1 MGKKRNKVEIF
12 KLEDRVLFEA
22 GAVVQAAEAAAA
34 DQANNDA
41 AGDGSAAAE
50 MQSDNNQ
57 TASNELTPDNLAE
70 MPVPPEMSGSDNADD
85 TADADAADFAAADP
99 ESETVAFT
107 DAPIAVSETSERIL
121 VVLNSSVADADS
133 IVNDLGDNVE
143 VLRLTSGTD
152 ALDTINDYLDEHAD
166 TKYSAIHLVSHGSEG
181 YITLNGEKI
190 DSTTINPAD
199 WKAIGEHLT
208 DDADIL
214 VYGCDTAKSEEG
226 KALVQTIANL
236 TGADVAASIDSTGA
250 AGDWDLE
257 YRSGLIEAATIN
269 PVSYQH
275 DLAASTFIVDGVGT
289 DADDTDSTYYFT
301 NLSSA
306 ITKANELGGEIEI
319 KFSVAANTDTNA
331 DGQADAYIEAISST
345 LDINT
350 SGLNLTINGWS
361 DFDSDGVMDSGEQV
375 ILDGGMTGT
384 STADY
389 AGTRIM
395 SIGSDSTVTLQN
407 LTLQNG
413 FVSGGNGGAIL
424 NSGNLTLQSVS
435 LLNNANMS
443 DTAITWGGAVYN
455 SGTLV
460 VEDSLFSGNAT
471 YKKNSAFAHGAAIS
485 NKGTLTISGTTF
497 DGNVSAQ
504 DAGAIYNENGKLTIT
519 DSKFLN
525 NKAASNGS
533 AIYVLNGS
541 LDVSD
546 SSFSGNTG
554 NNVIYNGGKPVTID
568 SSVFT
573 GNGGTVLVNYTGT
586 MYVLNSTFLNNTGN
600 VAIKGQ
606 GSANVGSS
614 YTVVLNSTIIGQT
627 GIGVQGY
634 AAGGTVFIGNSI
646 IAGST
651 QNDIVSQGAPV
662 AVVGS
667 IYDKTSVNTE
677 ANANLKDLGG
687 NYVISEHLADGETV
701 YQHLFDTDTP
711 ALNGVNVLMPT
722 LEKAVSGGIVFRVE
736 PDANS
741 VNMLQYNDGTG
752 WKNVQKYS
760 GVTDGNFVW
769 EDQTAATLLTQ
780 AQVSVDQVGN
790 SRLNKATY
798 SVGAVDLQSLIV
810 TTTEDVIDA
819 ADGKTSLREAIANAV
834 NLGGGTITFATDV
847 NWDANAAIRLS
858 SSIAI
863 SEDLAGTITIDGSL
877 GGDARINVVNEAG
890 KDIYL
895 FKLEDTDTTTESSF
909 VFRNIKFD
917 GLVLNQQSGKAGV
930 FSGRGINV
938 EFVNMELSNSTITA
952 NLLFYGNS
960 GDVGFFWFG
969 GVDREIKFTDS
980 VIRDNTVTTARTS
993 MGATYITTGNAKS
1006 DNLQLVFDNL
1016 HFNNN
1021 KMIVTG
1027 NQNTASYV
1035 AHMILSYAGSLT
1047 VKESEFTDNAITL
1060 ADGANVNLGTLLRT
1074 ELYVPDCTIT
1084 DSLFR
1089 NNSSFST
1096 VLSLYKANLYGTD
1109 FIGNKTTS
1117 TANDTP
1123 GPISIYYDG
1132 YAAFCVVN
1140 DCLFEDNYFA
1150 GNGGT
1155 LTGGSLIVTNSAFIN
1170 NSADGNGGALYL
1182 KQNRGT
1188 SISNTTFYGNSA
1200 GGYGG
1205 AISTTGTAS
1214 VLLSGV
1220 TMAGNYAAAGG
1231 GAIYAGNTETAVVGI
1246 GNSIILGNTSG
1257 GTKDATTGVVT
1268 GAIHDDI
1275 VIFQSAEADAGNLLY
1290 AAGRSVIGTVTHIGL
1305 LNGTADGTVLRNPLI
1320 DLEGNVIALVRNV
1333 EYTTGSSDLT
1343 ATYKAGNEIAHSTWT
1358 VDNLFSAIFGTSIK
1372 MNTDGRT
1379 VRTYLAEGLNTN
1391 GVEVTTSLGS
1401 GYYNG
1406 GIWLTYQLEDGKY
1419 AYIGVND
1426 FRNGPPSYGVDSASA
1441 KTSGNYTYTATNDQ
1455 MGKSREFTILKDSV
1469 ATTYYAKGASSGLLI
1484 NPLVVETLDDTI
1496 DPYDYKTSLR
1506 EAIIYANQEG
1516 GDQTI
1521 TFSTATD
1528 WLGTGSFGS
1537 GATITLAP
1545 EFGALEIKSNITIE
1559 SKLDFGT
1566 VDQGYVTIS
1575 GGDATQIFTIAAD
1588 AGLTLSNI
1596 TLTNGFA
1603 ADTNGGAIYNAGT
1616 LTMTASTVSN
1626 SKVVAR
1632 SSGVGVNGGA
1642 IYNALGATL
1651 TLTNTDFTSNSSV
1664 KELDSAGLAKGGAI
1678 HNAGTMTITGGVFDG
1693 NSAQIDG
1700 GAINAGPSAT
1710 ISGVTIRNTLS
1721 SNGIYVNNGTVVI
1734 TDSTFTGNAENNIV
1748 QAAGGANVLIEGS
1761 LFTGNSV
1768 CNVSNSDST
1777 VTIVNSVFVG
1787 NTIGGNKGI
1796 ITTSQGGKTLI
1807 LNSTVAGNTGDG
1819 HGIYAMTSSSQ
1830 VDIYN
1835 SVITDR
1841 IKILDST
1848 PVNLYS
1854 TVYALTDGD
1863 GLTAD
1868 TNSIQVVASDA
1879 DGSVLMQV
1887 FGKDTVTAE
1896 TALLPKLENALYGGL
1911 QFKVDAGNLQYHN
1924 GTEWLTIQPDTL
1936 VTDAQAGSDYA
1947 GADRRGVEGVYTM
1960 GAYDGTG
1967 LIVTTNSDN
1976 AEDGNTLRE
1985 AIEFAV
1991 SIGGGEITFAAGKDW
2006 ESMGTI
2012 TLSTSIAVSA
2022 DLAGDIVIDGSYTK
2036 ADGSAGRIN
2045 IVNGYTLNAKG
2056 QKVYQNI
2063 YLFNV
2068 KDTATATASSFTLKN
2083 LTFDGLNYTT
2093 VAGVVAGTGLTLNVD
2108 HVAISNAVVN
2118 STNIFVGNGNATV
2131 GFVYIQS
2138 GTLNLTDSVFENNT
2152 FTLQQTMSSGVLVT
2166 AHKSSTVL
2174 MENVKFLDNSMTG
2187 TRKLADAGTMMV
2199 FIADT
2204 SPSVTLRDVEFS
2216 GNKALVTDAAKVQ
2229 VGVSFL
2235 DVRTHVVTVE
2245 RMTAENNTSYN
2256 SAFYFAGSGT
2266 LRDSTFRNNTVT
2278 SGSTI
2283 KTAAY
2288 STSYLKIINTLFE
2301 GNSSGTN
2308 GGAVSGGHLDI
2319 TDSAF
2324 INNTATGNGG
2334 ALAISIVG
2342 ASNVKNST
2350 FFGNSAANG
2359 GAIYLYS
2366 GVSTTAVFTLTNLT
2380 IAGNTATG
2388 HGGGI
2393 YAWDSSTSD
2402 TASSFNVMIGNSIIL
2417 GNKAGADQHAEDYAF
2432 RADNQ
2437 VPTNKLTAA
2446 ANSIIGAVAHVGVDG
2461 QTTVRNPLVNAYDTS
2476 IIVQAR
2482 NVALNDTQDGY
2493 IYSADNILTLDTEH
2507 TIDNLIT
2514 TIFGSRIRLN
2524 ADGRSVRTF
2533 AVEGLTLAGERTAFY
2548 HHSGNSEFNKA
2559 SGATLYVRDTAND
2572 TWIMMNDGKLSKNA
2586 NVATT
2591 TTATSG
2597 NVEIT
2602 KDQYGLDRTFEILWP
2617 DANGVLVNTT
2627 FTAMGATTTFT
2638 IDPLTVTTLDD
2649 VMDITDGKTSLREAI
2664 IYANQEGGDQ
2674 TITFSNATD
2683 WLGTGTFGSGAE
2695 LTLDPALGAMN
2706 VTANIT
2712 IDGALVYGNGIDQG
2726 TLTITGGDAVQIFTI
2741 AAGSGMTISNMSL
2754 TGGNAGEG
2762 NGGAINNAGTL
2773 ALNKVNVSNSK
2784 AMNGGAIYSTGSL
2797 TVNGGTFY
2805 GNSVDGSDNLTGNG
2819 GAIHSTGTATIS
2831 NAVFDSN
2838 SAKYNGGA
2846 IYNGGTLTI
2855 AGSVFSGHSAQNGV
2869 VFNQGNLLISG
2880 GTYTGNTANVLGTW
2894 GGTALIANAEI
2905 FGNTAADTININ
2917 GDGSVIIIGS
2927 TIADNDDTNVIN
2939 AVSGSA
2945 NVYNSILEG
2954 ATAGTVNLY
2963 SSVYTSSSAT
2973 ADANSILV
2981 TESAEAGSVL
2991 KQIFGK
2997 EELSMS
3003 GGLLPVL
3010 DKALTGGIQ
3019 FQVDGS
3025 DNLQYHNGTEWITIQ
3040 ANTLL
3045 TDAEA
3050 GQDITGANRR
3060 GAGLY
3065 TMGAYDASGLIV
3077 TTSADT
3083 VDPDDGKNSL
3093 REAIAYAVSLG
3104 GGTITFS
3111 KNVDWTTQGTI
3122 TLEST
3127 LTISGDLAGA
3137 ITIDGSYT
3145 KADGSAGRIILT
3157 KVGTTNYRLF
3167 TVTDSNA
3174 DTGFVFTMR
3183 NFAIKD
3189 VTLAKH
3195 SSATQGAVIYSSKAD
3210 ILLDNLVVDNVK
3222 INNSGDKPNGGLFRI
3237 ESADLTILNS
3247 KVSNTNFIA
3256 GSGPTNGGVLCVN
3269 SGKLKISG
3277 SEFINNRFSSGGN
3290 SSDGGVIYTANS
3302 TVEISGSTFS
3312 GNSIVQTNTN
3322 SYGRGGAAYFD
3333 KSTVTIKDSR
3343 FIDNSSLKEG
3353 GAIYSSNGTL
3363 TVSGSHFEG
3372 NISARNGGAIARNL
3386 YFKIDSSSF
3395 VNNRAGFK
3403 VSYDTEGKPVYTE
3416 SGSYSGGAIYLGGV
3430 GGFVPITNSTFYG
3443 NKATNAGGAI
3453 YINAGNHAGMVFSN
3467 LTVAGNHA
3475 NKTAGGIYIAE
3486 SATNQFHIANS
3497 LVLGNTVNTYEV
3509 DAEGTSKVTGTTYY
3523 DFGFYQDATNTNR
3536 HVSAS
3541 YTVFGV
3547 VKHAGATS
3555 LTTVRNPLK
3564 NVGGVIF
3571 GELHNVTLTDN
3582 NITSTNGTY
3591 SAGTV
3596 LYNSNLYADSGIADN
3611 KIVDTM
3617 VKSVFGSKISLNAD
3631 GKTVHTYAVKDLTMN
3646 GVLTAYNSTAA
3657 MNTNPDYILVYYDEI
3672 NQKWVYGRDSD
3683 KTATSNPWPA
3693 GLLETDQ
3700 LGNNRKVSLDGGQ
3713 TYFYVKGATAG
3724 LDGNVESL
3732 VVDTLED
3739 VVDPF
3744 DFKVSLREAVQYAN
3758 ANGGGTI
3765 TFSDQIDWSAT
3776 DKTITLDAKDAKGN
3790 LLGALAVK
3798 SNITIDGSLMYG
3810 TVDCGTITIDG
3821 NDAVQLFTI
3830 ASGVAADFRNMTF
3843 ANGFVSGKGGA
3854 VYNEGTLSLTN
3865 TAFRENTAGP
3875 IETDFIGNGGA
3886 IYNNGGTLTIADS
3899 RFENNLA
3906 DGTKASHHGG
3916 GALYVNNGT
3925 VTIRNTIF
3933 TGNSGHTGGAIEIE
3947 GHSCNVVIHD
3957 SVFSNNVSRMWEF
3970 WGSGGAINIGSGS
3983 ATLTVTG
3990 SLFDGNRVA
3999 GGGNYG
4005 INGGAIAIREFAK
4018 AFIDSSTFVNQSNG
4032 VFVVRGTNRTA
4043 HMMITNSTIINNSAS
4058 GGIFFQES
4066 SNSFTVINSLIGN
4079 NTGLDFF
4086 SPGADN
4092 GTYSQL
4098 HHVITTGTGR
4108 TWSGTPATLGGASL
4122 TVLSAADFKALFA
4135 DGSFDADG
4143 KVVLTADGTVAI
4155 SKDSAAAYAGALVGK
4170 LDGAY
4175 YYAVDG
4181 YWYSLDGTKGN
4192 ALTSDAA
4199 TGYGLGDTATIYT
4212 TAQNT
4217 DTNGDPVS
4225 RVLTTLAFNA
4235 GAHALGTVETPSLVV
4250 NAALDAFN
4258 PFDGKSTLREAIAE
4272 AQRNGGT
4279 VTFDQAAI
4287 AASGARTVTVGSD
4300 TYYVIDILKTANSTN
4315 NGSAFILTNNLAID
4329 GGTNKIMLDISK
4341 SNGTSMQVGRYF
4353 EVGKKTLSLTIRNLV
4368 IRGSGSDADGNLDL
4382 SDATKRNV
4390 TGAFYYGGP
4399 NMNSDYVFDHV
4410 TLERFNTSGKG
4421 VIDLHAWHKTYNFID
4436 STIQDNASAT
4446 YLIRLQS
4453 SNYAAKFQGV
4463 TIQRNTTGT
4472 LYEGTMSINFS
4483 TNAGGDR
4490 NLFKDNTFSGSM
4502 FTAYISVSDT
4512 DIMGNTASGIAAG
4525 FNKNSFTLKDS
4536 TVTDNTF
4543 SGTLLGAKG
4552 SARWG
4557 HYGTVTVENTVFTGN
4572 TFNGKLFEITRDTQ
4586 DGYESRFGV
4595 ANMNNVTFANNTMT
4609 ATSPLLNSSGEFTIN
4624 NLTFYNNTVAG
4635 DLFSVNGGTLT
4646 LTNSTIAG
4654 NTSATAAKIHVVNVL
4669 SGTVTLLN
4677 NILVGN
4683 NGTNGTSAVTVAD
4696 GATVNAFYNVYD
4708 SADATLNSTNTVGTM
4723 ADVLGTTPAF
4733 DGKTVAI
4740 APAGAAAING
4750 TLVGKI
4756 GSDLYYVADGSWFKV
4771 GSDTAAATF
4780 DAANTN
4786 NDNYGL
4792 GTATG
4797 TSVYTT
4803 AQNGM
4808 DRLAVA
4814 DLGFF
4819 NVGAYAFDPAMV
4831 ETASTVVDLAEDV
4844 VNPFDGKISLREA
4857 IAYAGTGSLG
4867 NEITFADAVTA
4878 VTLTQL
4884 LAVSKNITITD
4895 NDVTVN
4901 GNLSVASGSTLTV
4914 SSGSKVTLGTVSNSG
4929 TVDNKGTLTL
4939 AALEGAGNL
4948 TNSGTL
4954 DVNGDFAG
4962 GTVNNTGSMSLA
4974 GASNSGTGTL
4984 GNVTYDGADGQ
4995 NMIAA
5000 DTYGNLVIS
5009 TTGTATV
5016 AGDIKATTTT
5026 VNSGATL
5033 DVNGD
5038 FAGGT
5043 LTNNGSL
5050 NLAGA
5055 NNTATGTLGNVTY
5068 DGTTQ
5073 QVIAGTYGN
5082 LTIGSTGTATANG
5095 DLTATTTTVNSGAT
5109 LDVNGNFAG
5118 GTVTNSGS
5126 MILAGETNSGTGTL
5140 GDVTYDGT
5148 ANQQIIASETYS
5160 DLVIS
5165 TTGTATVNGNLKAET
5180 TTNSATLDVNG
5191 NFAGG
5196 AVNNTGSM
5204 TLAGASNSGTGTLGN
5219 VTYDGADQQ
5228 VIAGTYGD
5236 LTINST
5242 GTATANGDITATTTT
5257 NSSTLDV
5264 NGNFAG
5270 GTVTNTGSMS
5280 LAGETNSGTGTLG
5293 NVTYDG
5299 ADQQVIA
5306 GTYGDLTINSTGKAT
5321 ATGNVVAS
5329 GSLTNTAELTVD
5341 GNVAAASINI
5351 SGDTEVTGNLT
5362 ADSGDIESTAA
5373 LTVGGNVVGGNITTS
5388 GETEVTGSI
5397 IATGDIEST
5406 GALTVGGS
5414 VEAYNNI
5421 TTSGVTKITNNLTAN
5436 SGDLKSTNE
5445 LTVGGDVKAA
5455 DITLSGKAEVTG
5467 DILATENLDSAAALT
5482 VGENAKAYGDIAIGA
5497 ETEISGDMTA
5507 GDMIINWTDV
5517 NLSVGGSAEA
5527 QQLVNYGEMEVSGD
5541 VTLNSDIV
5549 AYAKLTAYGSMKVGG
5564 DVEVESVANFDA
5576 LEIAGD
5582 LTATDNI
5589 YNAKK
5594 LTVGGDY
5601 SAASTNNGET
5611 LTVSGNFSG
5620 GAVNNSGSMTL
5631 SGASN
5636 TANAGSTLGDV
5647 TYNGTTDQEVIA
5659 GTYEDLVISTTGGT
5673 ATASDAVTA
5682 ATTTVSSGATLDAA
5696 GDLDAGALANSGSIS
5711 VAGAF
5716 ATTSTDLGAVE
5727 YDGTAAQNVVEGTYS
5742 DLSLTGGDKSLA
5754 GAVTVT
5760 DSLTADA
5767 NIDTAGQDLTLSGDV
5782 AGSGTISATTDSG
5795 TVTYDGADQ
5804 NVLAGAYNN
5813 LALAN
5818 GTKTLNST
5826 ASTTVNDTFTANGT
5840 TIQSDAADVLA
5851 SLTVKDAGNDST
5863 PSSNIAG
5870 TTFNGIALNNTGSA
5884 DGYLYVNADTNNADD
5899 ATTGVY
5905 LVGNVFVTAEGII
5918 YGDTLGEVCIT
5929 VTNGNGDVIC
5939 EGTADDLGWTWAV
5952 GNDAIEN
5959 ATTGTAYE
5967 LVSKEGFK
5975 FRFHGDVDVVIGK
5988 RAITV
5993 KADDLEIDTGDDPVF
6008 TYTYVGELVG
6018 SDAFT
6023 GELASDGDGSKPGDF
6038 EITQGT
6044 LTLGDN
6050 YDITFIGGTLTVEG
6064 GGQDAH
6070 QFPNYN
6076 NPGNFAGV
6084 YDAPVHSTTHSYDHH
6099 ESVPTLEHQNDRSI
6113 GFLFSV
6119 SNKQLGDASGAFGDS
6134 APQGSSVNIHA
6145 HTLSDLLKSYNKSE
6159 QIIASPANEIEDA
6172 KDDMK
6177 DLHDFSNNSFGI
6189 LPDDEDLHTRAY
6201 DESIDFTVIGED
6213 NLSTAKAEQF
6223 KDEFDAAL
6231 EELLTLA

>member
-99 ESETVAFT
+99 ESDADADAIAFT
-107 DAPIAVSETSERIL
+107 DAPIAASETSERIL

-143 VLRLTSGTD
+143 VLRLTSSTD

-214 VYGCDTAKSEEG
+214 VYGCDTAKSDEG

-350 SGLNLTINGWS
+350 SGLNLTINGWI

-424 NSGNLTLQSVS
+424 NRGSLTLQSVS

-443 DTAITWGGAVYN
+443 DTANTWGGAVYN

-497 DGNVSAQ
+497 EGNVSAQ

-519 DSKFLN
+519 GSEFLN

-600 VAIKGQ
+600 IAIKGQ

-667 IYDKTSVNTE
+667 IYDKTSVNAE

-711 ALNGVNVLMPT
+711 ALNSANVLMPT

-760 GVTDGNFVW
+760 GVTDGAFVW

-780 AQVSVDQVGN
+780 AQVAVDQVGN

-798 SVGAVDLQSLIV
+798 SIGAVDLQSLTV

-819 ADGKTSLREAIANAV
+819 ADGKTSLREAIASAI
-834 NLGGGTITFATDV
+834 NLGGGTVTFSTDV
-847 NWDANAAIRLS
+847 DWAADTTITVGSTILVN
-858 SSIAI
+858 
-863 SEDLAGTITIDGSL
+863 EDLAGDIVIDGSYTYKVTENDVEVAKT
-877 GGDARINVVNEAG
+877 GKVNLNASALTERTV
-890 KDIYL
+890 IL
-895 FKLEDTDTTTESSF
+895 VDTDSTSAASF
-909 VFRNIKFD
+909 TFK
-917 GLVLNQQSGKAGV
+917 
-930 FSGRGINV
+930 
-938 EFVNMELSNSTITA
+938 NM
-952 NLLFYGNS
+952 
-960 GDVGFFWFG
+960 
-969 GVDREIKFTDS
+969 
-980 VIRDNTVTTARTS
+980 
-993 MGATYITTGNAKS
+993 
-1006 DNLQLVFDNL
+1006 
-1016 HFNNN
+1016 
-1021 KMIVTG
+1021 
-1027 NQNTASYV
+1027 
-1035 AHMILSYAGSLT
+1035 
-1047 VKESEFTDNAITL
+1047 
-1060 ADGANVNLGTLLRT
+1060 
-1074 ELYVPDCTIT
+1074 
-1084 DSLFR
+1084 
-1089 NNSSFST
+1089 
-1096 VLSLYKANLYGTD
+1096 
-1109 FIGNKTTS
+1109 
-1117 TANDTP
+1117 
-1123 GPISIYYDG
+1123 
-1132 YAAFCVVN
+1132 
-1140 DCLFEDNYFA
+1140 
-1150 GNGGT
+1150 T
-1155 LTGGSLIVTNSAFIN
+1155 LTGGADVTEEDGFGQKGAAFWADKLNLTLDGVTVTAYRQLIGSGASNDFGLAGGAVALDNGTLTILNSTLTNNTTTKPGGGWRAGGAVLVGVNGSLVVDQSTFEGNSVVAPN
-1170 NSADGNGGALYL
+1170 NGG
-1182 KQNRGT
+1182 
-1188 SISNTTFYGNSA
+1188 
-1200 GGYGG
+1200 
-1205 AISTTGTAS
+1205 
-1214 VLLSGV
+1214 
-1220 TMAGNYAAAGG
+1220 AGG
-1231 GAIYAGNTETAVVGI
+1231 GAIMMEKGVGDATITDSIFKNNSANAYGGAIFVSGPDRTVTISGSQFTGNSAVKGGGALHSGVKLNVSDTVFRQNTAADGGAVYLTAGVSDFSDVRFEQNSATAAGGAIYNKASGSDMTIVNSDFVNNTAVTRGGAINNNRHFFIDRSSFIGNTVTGTDANGVGTGAGGAIYAYNHSGIGFVTNSTFYNNNATGTGGAIHFEASGNHTVVPLVNVTIAGNHAGVEGGGVYLYLWSGLTNKMAIT
-1246 GNSIILGNTSG
+1246 NSIVLGNT
-1257 GTKDATTGVVT
+1257 ATAEKAFNDWTVLWSSSTVNN
-1268 GAIHDDI
+1268 ANS
-1275 VIFQSAEADAGNLLY
+1275 SARLLN
-1290 AAGRSVIGTVTHIGL
+1290 SVIGSVKVLGVKDAGIVTDGVECCNPLYDLSGSSVIGEVYNL
-1305 LNGTADGTVLRNPLI
+1305 SGSADGTTDVTLTSS
-1320 DLEGNVIALVRNV
+1320 AAYLVNNAKLTNS
-1333 EYTTGSSDLT
+1333 EYTVAEMVAEVFGSKIML
-1343 ATYKAGNEIAHSTWT
+1343 NR
-1358 VDNLFSAIFGTSIK
+1358 
-1372 MNTDGRT
+1372 DGRT
-1379 VRTYLAEGLNTN
+1379 LRTLNSDLVLG
-1391 GVEVTTSLGS
+1391 GVKTAVQTFNTVSG
-1401 GYYNG
+1401 GYYVSTSFFDG
-1406 GIWLTYQLEDGKY
+1406 EKWVKVADGKTEGD
-1419 AYIGVND
+1419 ANIND
-1426 FRNGPPSYGVDSASA
+1426 TAKYQILDVDQ
-1441 KTSGNYTYTATNDQ
+1441 N
-1455 MGKSREFTILKDSV
+1455 GKSREVTV
-1469 ATTYYAKGASSGLLI
+1469 NGTAYQVRGAMSGLADDT
-1484 NPLVVETLDDTI
+1484 PLVVETLEGGFDA
-1496 DPYDYKTSLR
+1496 YDGKTSLR
-1506 EAIIYANQEG
+1506 EAIDYANENG
-1516 GDQTI
+1516 GGTI
-1521 TFSTATD
+1521 SFSNAID
-1528 WLGTGSFGS
+1528 WLGTGLPGE

-1616 LTMTASTVSN
+1616 LTMTDSTVSN
-1626 SKVVAR
+1626 SKVAGQTE
-1632 SSGVGVNGGA
+1632 GVGVNGGA

-1651 TLTNTDFTSNSSV
+1651 TLTDTDFISNSSV

-1734 TDSTFTGNAENNIV
+1734 TDATFTGNAATDV
-1748 QAAGGANVLIEGS
+1748 VKAAGGANVLIEGS

-1768 CNVSNSDST
+1768 SSVSNSDST

-1819 HGIYAMTSSSQ
+1819 HGIYAMTSSSK

-1848 PVNLYS
+1848 PINLYS

-1896 TALLPKLENALYGGL
+1896 TALLPKLENALFGGL
-1911 QFKVDAGNLQYHN
+1911 QFKVEGTDLKYHD
-1924 GTEWLTIQPDTL
+1924 GTEWLPIQSNTL

-1947 GADRRGVEGVYTM
+1947 GADRRGVDGVYTM

-2012 TLSTSIAVSA
+2012 TLSTSIAFSK
-2022 DLAGDIVIDGSYTK
+2022 DLVGDITIDGSYTK

-2056 QKVYQNI
+2056 QKVYKNI
-2063 YLFNV
+2063 YLFQLT
-2068 KDTATATASSFTLKN
+2068 DTDTATASSFTLKN
-2083 LTFDGLNYTT
+2083 LTFDGLNFTASTAGVIAYAN
-2093 VAGVVAGTGLTLNVD
+2093 VAGELNNVEIRNGKMSTGL
-2108 HVAISNAVVN
+2108 I
-2118 STNIFVGNGNATV
+2118 NGNDGA
-2131 GFVYIQS
+2131 
-2138 GTLNLTDSVFENNT
+2138 
-2152 FTLQQTMSSGVLVT
+2152 
-2166 AHKSSTVL
+2166 
-2174 MENVKFLDNSMTG
+2174 
-2187 TRKLADAGTMMV
+2187 
-2199 FIADT
+2199 
-2204 SPSVTLRDVEFS
+2204 
-2216 GNKALVTDAAKVQ
+2216 
-2229 VGVSFL
+2229 
-2235 DVRTHVVTVE
+2235 
-2245 RMTAENNTSYN
+2245 
-2256 SAFYFAGSGT
+2256 FAGWIYTKGSRSLT
-2266 LRDSTFRNNTVT
+2266 IKDTVIAENTVT
-2278 SGSTI
+2278 LQRTVNCGVFISLRNSGQSTLDHLIFEKNETTSSSNLTTDAIFI
-2283 KTAAY
+2283 KSANAKITGGSKFIGNSILRSDDATNGTVSLLTIDAAGAVVEDSLFQDNTAISATVKANAQCTFQNSEFIGNTGKNSGGAMRFSY
-2288 STSYLKIINTLFE
+2288 SSATVFYTISDCLFE
-2301 GNSSGTN
+2301 GNTGKN
-2308 GGAVSGGHLDI
+2308 GGAIMSEGHLRLS
-2319 TDSAF
+2319 DSAF
-2324 INNTATGNGG
+2324 IGNTASG
-2334 ALAISIVG
+2334 
-2342 ASNVKNST
+2342 
-2350 FFGNSAANG
+2350 NG
-2359 GAIYLYS
+2359 GAIYLTHIRGSYIANS
-2366 GVSTTAVFTLTNLT
+2366 TFYGNTAGGNGGAVYTTGDATVSYGSVT
-2380 IAGNTATG
+2380 IAGNYAG
-2388 HGGGI
+2388 GSGGGI
-2393 YAWDSSTSD
+2393 YSN
-2402 TASSFNVMIGNSIIL
+2402 ASGNAVLGVANSIIL
-2417 GNKAGADQHAEDYAF
+2417 GNTSGGTKDTTTGVVTGAIDDDISVFQSGTADSASLRFGAG
-2432 RADNQ
+2432 RS
-2437 VPTNKLTAA
+2437 V
-2446 ANSIIGAVAHVGVDG
+2446 IGTVTHLGYTDIVDG
-2461 QTTVRNPLVNAYDTS
+2461 ATVRNPLRDLEGN
-2476 IIVQAR
+2476 IIAQVR
-2482 NVALNDTQDGY
+2482 NVEYAADGDSASAAAVYRAGNVINNATYTIHDTFDDGG
-2493 IYSADNILTLDTEH
+2493 NLTGRG
-2507 TIDNLIT
+2507 LISQ
-2514 TIFGSRIRLN
+2514 IFGSAIKVN
-2524 ADGRSVRTF
+2524 ADGRTLRTYL
-2533 AVEGLTLAGERTAFY
+2533 VEGLTTGGVEVTVNAGQGSTNDRTGLAYQSGMTEGEIPTPVYVAIGLPSISNTATSNGY
-2548 HHSGNSEFNKA
+2548 TTTGNHLAFTAENDQMGKSREFTILKD
-2559 SGATLYVRDTAND
+2559 S
-2572 TWIMMNDGKLSKNA
+2572 
-2586 NVATT
+2586 VATT
-2591 TTATSG
+2591 YYAKGASSG
-2597 NVEIT
+2597 LLINPLVVET
-2602 KDQYGLDRTFEILWP
+2602 LD
-2617 DANGVLVNTT
+2617 D
-2627 FTAMGATTTFT
+2627 T
-2638 IDPLTVTTLDD
+2638 IDPYDY
-2649 VMDITDGKTSLREAI
+2649 KTSLREAI

-2674 TITFSNATD
+2674 TITFSNNTD
-2683 WLGTGTFGSGAE
+2683 WLGTGTFGSGAK
-2695 LTLDPALGAMN
+2695 LTLNPALGAMN

-2712 IDGALVYGNGIDQG
+2712 IDGALAYGNGIDQG
-2726 TLTITGGDAVQIFTI
+2726 TLAISGGDAVQIFTI
-2741 AAGSGMTISNMSL
+2741 AAGGGMTISNMSL
-2754 TGGNAGEG
+2754 TNGNAGEG

-2773 ALNKVNVSNSK
+2773 SLTNVNVSNSK
-2784 AMNGGAIYSTGSL
+2784 AANGGAIYSTGSL

-2805 GNSVDGSDNLTGNG
+2805 GNSVDGSDNTTGNG

-2838 SAKYNGGA
+2838 SAKFNGGA

-2855 AGSVFSGHSAQNGV
+2855 VGSVFSGHSAQNGV

-2880 GTYTGNTANVLGTW
+2880 GTYTGNSTNVLGVW

-2917 GDGSVIIIGS
+2917 GNGSVIIIGS
-2927 TIADNDDTNVIN
+2927 TIADNGTNVIN

-2963 SSVYTSSSAT
+2963 SSVYTSTTAT

-2981 TESAEAGSVL
+2981 TESAEAGSAL

-3003 GGLLPVL
+3003 GGMLPVL

-3093 REAIAYAVSLG
+3093 REAIAFAVSLG

-3111 KNVDWTTQGTI
+3111 KNVNWGTEGTTI
-3122 TLEST
+3122 N
-3127 LTISGDLAGA
+3127 LTDTYYLTGDLAGA
-3137 ITIDGSYT
+3137 ITIDGSLKYVDAKGVET
-3145 KADGSAGRIILT
+3145 DYGSMIIDAT
-3157 KVGTTNYRLF
+3157 GKNYRVF
-3167 TVTDSNA
+3167 IVTDSNRTDSA
-3174 DTGFVFTMR
+3174 FAFTLK
-3183 NFAIKD
+3183 NFDIKGGTLSTQQGVGTRGGAIW
-3189 VTLAKH
+3189 
-3195 SSATQGAVIYSSKAD
+3195 GNAVD
-3210 ILLDNLVVDNVK
+3210 MTLDNVDISGAINK
-3222 INNSGDKPNGGLFRI
+3222 ISSSDAGTGSAAGGGALGI
-3237 ESADLTILNS
+3237 
-3247 KVSNTNFIA
+3247 
-3256 GSGPTNGGVLCVN
+3256 
-3269 SGKLKISG
+3269 ISG
-3277 SEFINNRFSSGGN
+3277 SLTIRNSTFDGNQTTLSGGGVRC
-3290 SSDGGVIYTANS
+3290 GGAVWIGNG
-3302 TVEISGSTFS
+3302 TVVTITGSTFKNS
-3312 GNSIVQTNTN
+3312 VHTASNNNGNS
-3322 SYGRGGAAYFD
+3322 G
-3333 KSTVTIKDSR
+3333 
-3343 FIDNSSLKEG
+3343 G
-3353 GAIYSSNGTL
+3353 GAIYILGDSGSVLIEDSVFSNNSAQGNGGAIHVRGKRTVTISDTEFFDNTTNNSGGAIYGNAASFVIEDSTFTGNIAMGSAGAISSSNGTMNI
-3363 TVSGSHFEG
+3363 SGSHFDSNTAG
-3372 NISARNGGAIARNL
+3372 GSGGAITRDL

-3395 VNNRAGFK
+3395 VNNRAGYT
-3403 VSYDTEGKPVYTE
+3403 VSYDTDGNRVYTE
-3416 SGSYSGGAIYLGGV
+3416 KGSASGGAIYVSSV
-3430 GGFVPITNSTFYG
+3430 GGTIPILNSTFYG

-3453 YINAGNHAGMVFSN
+3453 YINAGNHAGVVLSN
-3467 LTVAGNHA
+3467 LTIAGNHA

-3486 SATNQFHIANS
+3486 KANNSIYFANS
-3497 LVLGNTVNTYEV
+3497 LVLGNTVNTYDV
-3509 DAEGTSKVTGTTYY
+3509 DAEGNSIVTGTAYY
-3523 DFGFYQDATNTNR
+3523 DYAFYQ
-3536 HVSAS
+3536 SADS
-3541 YTVFGV
+3541 YKRTAAAYSVFGV
-3547 VKHAGATS
+3547 VKHDGDTTLA
-3555 LTTVRNPLK
+3555 TVRNPLRD
-3564 NVGGVIF
+3564 VGGLVI
-3571 GELHNVTLTDN
+3571 GEMHNVTLT
-3582 NITSTNGTY
+3582 NGATGAGATY
-3591 SAGTV
+3591 SAGNV
-3596 LYNSNLYADSGIADN
+3596 IANSNPLYTPAN
-3611 KIVDTM
+3611 L
-3617 VKSVFGSKISLNAD
+3617 VKSIFGSKISLNAD

-3646 GVLTAYNSTAA
+3646 GVQTAYNSTGKMSERLDDALA
-3657 MNTNPDYILVYYDEI
+3657 YYDEVGK
-3672 NQKWVYGRDSD
+3672 KWVYVKDSN
-3683 KTATSNPWPA
+3683 KTADNNPWPA

-3744 DFKVSLREAVQYAN
+3744 DFKVSLREAVEYAN

-3765 TFSDQIDWSAT
+3765 TFSKDVDWSTT
-3776 DKTITLDAKDAKGN
+3776 DKTITLDGTDAEGN

-3821 NDAVQLFTI
+3821 ADAVQLFTI

-3875 IETDFIGNGGA
+3875 IGTDFIGNGGA

-3906 DGTKASHHGG
+3906 DGAKASHHGG

-3957 SVFSNNVSRMWEF
+3957 SVFSKNVSRMWEF

-4032 VFVVRGTNRTA
+4032 VFAVRGTNRTA

-4079 NTGLDFF
+4079 NTGFDFF

-4092 GTYSQL
+4092 STYSQL

-4108 TWSGTPATLGGASL
+4108 TWSGTPATLGGAGL

-4155 SKDSAAAYAGALVGK
+4155 SKDGAAAYAGALVGK
-4170 LDGAY
+4170 LNGAY

-4235 GAHALGTVETPSLVV
+4235 GAHALDTIETPSLVV

-4258 PFDGKSTLREAIAE
+4258 PFDGKTTLREAIAE

-4279 VTFDQAAI
+4279 VTFDQDAI

-4315 NGSAFILTNNLAID
+4315 NGSAFILTNSLAID

-4353 EVGKKTLSLTIRNLV
+4353 EVGEEKLSLTIRNLV
-4368 IRGSGSDADGNLDL
+4368 IRGSGSNADGNLDL
-4382 SDATKRNV
+4382 TDATKRNV

-4399 NMNSDYVFDHV
+4399 NMESDYVFDHV

-4472 LYEGTMSINFS
+4472 LYDGTMSINFS
-4483 TNAGGDR
+4483 ANANGDR
-4490 NLFKDNTFSGSM
+4490 NLFKDNIFSGSM
-4502 FTAYISVSDT
+4502 FAAYISVSDT
-4512 DIMGNTASGIAAG
+4512 DIMGNTASGFAAG
-4525 FNKNSFTLKDS
+4525 FNKNSFTLKNS

-4543 SGTLLGAKG
+4543 SGTLLGAEG

-4557 HYGTVTVENTVFTGN
+4557 HNGTVTVENTVFTGN

-4595 ANMNNVTFANNTMT
+4595 VNMNNVTFANNTMT

-4635 DLFSVNGGTLT
+4635 DLFSVNGGTFT
-4646 LTNSTIAG
+4646 LTNSTVAG

-4669 SGTVTLLN
+4669 SGTVNLLN

-4756 GSDLYYVADGSWFKV
+4756 GSDVYYVADGSWFKV

-4884 LAVSKNITITD
+4884 LAIGKNITITD

-4914 SSGSKVTLGTVSNSG
+4914 SSGSKVSLGTVSNSG

-4954 DVNGDFAG
+4954 NVSGDFAG
-4962 GTVNNTGSMSLA
+4962 GTVNNTGTMTLS
-4974 GASNSGTGTL
+4974 GASNSGTGAL

-5016 AGDIKATTTT
+5016 AGDIKATSTT
-5026 VNSGATL
+5026 VSTGATL

-5073 QVIAGTYGN
+5073 QVITGTYGD
-5082 LTIGSTGTATANG
+5082 LTISSTGTATANG
-5095 DLTATTTTVNSGAT
+5095 DLTATTTKVNSGAT

-5118 GTVTNSGS
+5118 GTVNNTGS

-5148 ANQQIIASETYS
+5148 ANQQIIASETYG

-5196 AVNNTGSM
+5196 AVNNSGSM
-5204 TLAGASNSGTGTLGN
+5204 TLSGATNSGTGTLGN

-5228 VIAGTYGD
+5228 VIAGTYGN
-5236 LTINST
+5236 LTISST

-5257 NSSTLDV
+5257 NSATLDV

-5280 LAGETNSGTGTLG
+5280 LAGANNSGTGTLG
-5293 NVTYDG
+5293 DVTYDG

-5321 ATGNVVAS
+5321 ATGNISA
-5329 GSLTNTAELTVD
+5329 ATVD
-5341 GNVAAASINI
+5341 NNAN
-5351 SGDTEVTGNLT
+5351 TEVTGNLT
-5362 ADSGDIESTAA
+5362 TTGDLESTAALKIGGSVDAANITTTGEMEVADNLTATGTVDSDAA
-5373 LTVGGNVVGGNITTS
+5373 LTVGGNF
-5388 GETEVTGSI
+5388 
-5397 IATGDIEST
+5397 
-5406 GALTVGGS
+5406 
-5414 VEAYNNI
+5414 
-5421 TTSGVTKITNNLTAN
+5421 
-5436 SGDLKSTNE
+5436 
-5445 LTVGGDVKAA
+5445 
-5455 DITLSGKAEVTG
+5455 
-5467 DILATENLDSAAALT
+5467 SAAT
-5482 VGENAKAYGDIAIGA
+5482 
-5497 ETEISGDMTA
+5497 
-5507 GDMIINWTDV
+5507 
-5517 NLSVGGSAEA
+5517 
-5527 QQLVNYGEMEVSGD
+5527 
-5541 VTLNSDIV
+5541 
-5549 AYAKLTAYGSMKVGG
+5549 
-5564 DVEVESVANFDA
+5564 
-5576 LEIAGD
+5576 
-5582 LTATDNI
+5582 TDNSS
-5589 YNAKK
+5589 
-5594 LTVGGDY
+5594 D
-5601 SAASTNNGET
+5601 
-5611 LTVSGNFSG
+5611 LTVSGNYSADTTTTTSGTLDVDGNFSG
-5620 GAVNNSGSMTL
+5620 GDVTNTGSMSL
-5631 SGASN
+5631 AGASN

-5647 TYNGTTDQEVIA
+5647 TYNGTSDQEVIA
-5659 GTYEDLVISTTGGT
+5659 GTYEDLVISTTGKAT
-5673 ATASDAVTA
+5673 ATGDISAATVKSDAETAITGDLTATGNITSNGDMDVTGNLTTTGELASTA
-5682 ATTTVSSGATLDAA
+5682 ALTVGGNASANNATLSGETTITGDLTATGTVDSDAALTVGGNFTADTADNSSDLKVTGNLTANTTNNSGTLDAA
-5696 GDLDAGALANSGSIS
+5696 GDLDAGALTNSGSIS

-5727 YDGTAAQNVVEGTYS
+5727 YDGTAAQNVVGGTYS

-5782 AGSGTISATTDSG
+5782 AGSGTISTTTDSG

-5826 ASTTVNDTFTANGT
+5826 ASTTVNDTFSASGT

-5863 PSSNIAG
+5863 PSSAIAG

-5905 LVGNVFVTAEGII
+5905 LVGDVFVTANGII
-5918 YGDTLGEVCIT
+5918 YGDTLGEVYIT
-5929 VTNGNGDVIC
+5929 VTNGNGDVIS
-5939 EGTADDLGWTWAV
+5939 EGTADELGWTWAV

-5967 LVSKEGFK
+5967 LISKEGFK

-5993 KADDLEIDTGDDPVF
+5993 KADDLAIDTGDDPVF

-6018 SDAFT
+6018 ADAFT
-6023 GELASDGDGSKPGDF
+6023 GELASEGDGSQPGDF
-6038 EITQGT
+6038 AITQGT
-6044 LTLGDN
+6044 LSLGDN
-6050 YDITFIGGTLTVEG
+6050 YDLTFIGGTLTVEG

-6134 APQGSSVNIHA
+6134 APRGASVNIHA
-6145 HTLSDLLKSYNKSE
+6145 HTLSDLLKSYDKSE
-6159 QIIASPANEIEDA
+6159 QIIASPANEIQDA
-6172 KDDMK
+6172 QDDMK
-6177 DLHDFSNNSFGI
+6177 DLHDFSNNPFGI

-6231 EELLTLA
+6231 EELLSLV